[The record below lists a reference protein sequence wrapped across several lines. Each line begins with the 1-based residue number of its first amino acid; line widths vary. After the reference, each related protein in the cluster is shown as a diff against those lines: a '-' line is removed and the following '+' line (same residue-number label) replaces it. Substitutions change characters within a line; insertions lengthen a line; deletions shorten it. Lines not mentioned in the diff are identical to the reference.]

1 MYYIFNKTLF
11 TIIVAVVVEALVV
24 IVEVVGVITILVD
37 FVVVVVV
44 LEVVVITVLVVGVVK
59 YFGSGYWAG
68 ESRWGNCVKYME
80 KKSLWHIMYNISLK
94 YLR

>member
-11 TIIVAVVVEALVV
+11 TIIVA
-24 IVEVVGVITILVD
+24 
-37 FVVVVVV
+37 VVVVV

-94 YLR
+94 YFR